1 MTNPAQEAVQA
12 YGGHSPESGTV
23 GHIVPFWIL
32 AAVWIALMIF
42 TYLTVSATYIDL
54 GGMNLVLAMAIA
66 TVKATLVLLYF
77 MHLRWERRFNAVILC
92 ATLLFAALFIS
103 LALLDSKT
111 YQPELIPGYAPA
123 ITPR

>member
-1 MTNPAQEAVQA
+1 MSSARYVWAWAALVALTAV
-12 YGGHSPESGTV
+12 TV
-23 GHIVPFWIL
+23 AVASLGPGR
-32 AAVWIALMIF
+32 AAVVVAL
-42 TYLTVSATYIDL
+42 
-54 GGMNLVLAMAIA
+54 AIA
-66 TVKATLVLLYF
+66 AAKSTLVLLYF

>member
-1 MTNPAQEAVQA
+1 MHEPSEHVD
-12 YGGHSPESGTV
+12 HGTHV
-23 GHIVPFWIL
+23 VPWRTL
-32 AAVWIALMIF
+32 AAVFAALVA
-42 TYLTVSATYIDL
+42 LTVATVTATWVDL
-54 GGMNLVLAMAIA
+54 GKLNLAVAMAIA

-77 MHLRWERRFNAVILC
+77 MHLRWERRFNAVIFC
-92 ATLLFAALFIS
+92 ATLLFAALFVS